1 MNFTF
6 YSITHP
12 CLGFNIKYWHEN
24 VSSQIQSLALFT
36 LGTQPRAPS
45 IFSCMKPDQLF
56 WCLMRALIR
65 GLEYIRFFSNS
76 SSSRRRLTTS
86 LGFKVSG
93 LKFPP
98 EITIRWIYTK
108 ADQNVTTRPFP
119 YGKYPERKKHPSQS
133 DPPMRPLDTLF
144 LFIHPTGS
152 SRLFIPFPT

>member
-1 MNFTF
+1 MFLPQNSLWLCSLWAHSQGPFPF
-6 YSITHP
+6 SVVW
-12 CLGFNIKYWHEN
+12 GQRNI
-24 VSSQIQSLALFT
+24 
-36 LGTQPRAPS
+36 
-45 IFSCMKPDQLF
+45 F

-119 YGKYPERKKHPSQS
+119 YGKYPERKKQPSQS
-133 DPPMRPLDTLF
+133 DPPMRPLDSLF
-144 LFIHPTGS
+144 LFIRTIGS
-152 SRLFIPFPT
+152 SRLFIPFPTERTIRMSLLGTANW